1 MDLSHEVLDEVRVP
15 ERDLSLVGD
24 REKLIALQTVG
35 SWFGEKCMWFHSKI
49 VLSVSGIIL
58 VRQGGHE

>member
-1 MDLSHEVLDEVRVP
+1 M
-15 ERDLSLVGD
+15 
-24 REKLIALQTVG
+24 IALQTVG